1 MDKKDSQQ
9 NNPIDY
15 KSLFLKTPLPA
26 LIFDLE
32 TGKIVQADDLFCEIS
47 GYFKQELVGSS
58 FYNSSIL
65 QPEQKMKEF
74 IRRIQQ
80 EEPLPMFTL
89 EFKTAD
95 GENLFVKVNYTTFE
109 SEGEKLVLLTIT
121 DTSSQRRILESL
133 KHHLTMERI
142 IMHIATEYINIP
154 LETADETVEIALGE
168 IARFVDADRAY
179 VFEYHFDTGL
189 STNTLEWCARG
200 ITPQKENLQKVPLS
214 MVPEWV
220 NQHVKG
226 KAMYIENV
234 DKLEESS
241 LKKVLEAQSIKSV
254 LAVPMMKGKE
264 CIGFVGF
271 DSVNNYHSYTQK
283 EKKLLYLFSQ
293 LLVNIQM
300 RKELLQA
307 EEEAKYLNNAK
318 TEFLSNLSHELRTP
332 LSGITGAIETT
343 LETDVNDESRYLL
356 EIALHSSLQLEKIF
370 SDLYEIVKL
379 SNGKTEIQPSTI
391 NPSDLIEEVAG
402 LFKIAA
408 EKKELDLIV
417 KKYNLP
423 ETLYT
428 DPKLLRQ
435 ILDKLVDNA
444 IKFTTSGRILISADY
459 LLTTKNNGTLILS
472 VSDTGIGI
480 DEETQK
486 RLYEIFFQKDLS
498 LTKEFKGLGLGLPMI
513 SSIVEKMNGKI
524 FLESVEGKGSTFT
537 VRLPVALGKMP

>member
-26 LIFDLE
+26 LIFELE
-32 TGKIVQADDLFCEIS
+32 TGKIIQADDLFCEIS

-109 SEGEKLVLLTIT
+109 GEGGKLVLLTIT
-121 DTSSQRRILESL
+121 DTSSQRSILESL

>member
-109 SEGEKLVLLTIT
+109 GEGGKLVLLTIT